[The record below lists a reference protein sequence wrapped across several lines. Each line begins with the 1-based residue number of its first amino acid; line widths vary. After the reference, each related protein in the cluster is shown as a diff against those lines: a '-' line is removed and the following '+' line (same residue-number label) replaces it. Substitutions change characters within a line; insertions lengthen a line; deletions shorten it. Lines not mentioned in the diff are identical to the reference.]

1 MRALSILLVL
11 AGIGVGA
18 ATAYIAAGLSPAERA
33 DRTGEFASGPQAG
46 TKLPGTFEPVLLNTE
61 DAGDECC
68 VLCKFGNTAT
78 VMVFA
83 ARPSA
88 ALGEMIQ
95 GLEKAAAAAKGPAG
109 AFVVVTDTSEATKTE
124 LKKLA
129 DKLALK
135 HVVLGVI
142 EASKLKHYSL
152 HPDAA
157 ATVLF
162 YRKQVVGDNRAY
174 KSEEWTE
181 KAAAELREPI
191 AKHYARE

>member
-18 ATAYIAAGLSPAERA
+18 ATAYIAAGLSPAERGEG
-33 DRTGEFASGPQAG
+33 DRIRDFASGPQTG

-95 GLEKAAAAAKGPAG
+95 GLEKAAAGAKGPAG
-109 AFVVVTDTSEATKTE
+109 ACVVVTDTSAATKTE
-124 LKKLA
+124 LKKL
-129 DKLALK
+129 
-135 HVVLGVI
+135 
-142 EASKLKHYSL
+142 HYS
-152 HPDAA
+152 
-157 ATVLF
+157 
-162 YRKQVVGDNRAY
+162 G
-174 KSEEWTE
+174 E
-181 KAAAELREPI
+181 
-191 AKHYARE
+191 